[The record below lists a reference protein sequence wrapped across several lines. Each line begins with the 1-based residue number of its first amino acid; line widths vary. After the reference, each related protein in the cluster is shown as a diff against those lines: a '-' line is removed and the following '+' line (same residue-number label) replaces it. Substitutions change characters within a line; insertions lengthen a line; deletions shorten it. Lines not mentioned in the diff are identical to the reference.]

1 MDIFDTLEVLEQ
13 QVRESP
19 WIPFTQLRAVDL
31 DQMQQLLR
39 VAREQL
45 ARAQQE
51 LMTDAAREEL
61 LSQAANEGKLIVESA
76 RQEAREMLSD
86 DRINSLRQ
94 HYFDEIAGEGRQ
106 RANQHMRAAY
116 GYTTERMTEI
126 ERSLRALRDQVGEG
140 RETAQKTTR
149 DAEKNLRQSRKE
161 VSREKARARRQR
173 IKQALF

>member
-19 WIPFTQLRAVDL
+19 WIPFTQLRAVDVE
-31 DQMQQLLR
+31 QMLRLLR
-39 VAREQL
+39 EAREQL
-45 ARAQQE
+45 ARAQQDP
-51 LMTDAAREEL
+51 MTDAAREEV
-61 LSQAANEGKLIVESA
+61 LSQAANEGRLIVESA
-76 RQEAREMLSD
+76 RHESQEMLSD
-86 DRINSLRQ
+86 DRVSSLRQ
-94 HYFDEIAGEGRQ
+94 QYFNEIVGEGRQ

-116 GYTTERMTEI
+116 GYTTERMTEV

-140 RETAQKTTR
+140 REAAQKTTR
-149 DAEKNLRQSRKE
+149 DAEKNLRQSKKE